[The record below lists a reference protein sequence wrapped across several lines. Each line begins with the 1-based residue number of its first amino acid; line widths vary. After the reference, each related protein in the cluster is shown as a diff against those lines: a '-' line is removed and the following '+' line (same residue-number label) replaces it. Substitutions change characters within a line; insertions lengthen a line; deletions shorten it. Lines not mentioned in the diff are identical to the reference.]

1 MLDQKTKKLP
11 MLVRAAGWL
20 AVVDGDGGSFSLE

>member
-11 MLVRAAGWL
+11 MLVRAGGWL
-20 AVVDGDGGSFSLE
+20 AVVDGGGGSFSLE

>member
-1 MLDQKTKKLP
+1 MLDQKTKKLS

-20 AVVDGDGGSFSLE
+20 AVVEGGGGSFSLE